1 MTPSCTCPRIA
12 TRNGF
17 VHNGYDARCPAHGV
31 PLRPDPRLARYDKE
45 IAARKAAEP
54 VPAFEGVRYCE
65 ECGRQHAAVRCD
77 FVDEN

>member
-1 MTPSCTCPRIA
+1 MNCTCPRLA
-12 TRNGF
+12 TRTGLVRNGTS
-17 VHNGYDARCPAHGV
+17 ALCPTHGA
-31 PLRPDPRLARYDKE
+31 PPRIMTATPKP
-45 IAARKAAEP
+45 EP